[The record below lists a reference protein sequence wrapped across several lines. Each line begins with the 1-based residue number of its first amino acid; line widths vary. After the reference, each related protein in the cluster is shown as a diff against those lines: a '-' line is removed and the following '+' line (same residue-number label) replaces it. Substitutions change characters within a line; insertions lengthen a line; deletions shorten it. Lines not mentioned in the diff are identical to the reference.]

1 MLDHHS
7 MAPTWLSAVAL
18 AACAAATCAQIPQE
32 CTTFGA
38 LVTPSWLDRCAQH
51 LELAVIDLRETP
63 EYEAAHIPGS
73 ISMPFGPVSAWSDMG
88 EGDLLLEMPPSE
100 DVFASLGAA
109 GISNP
114 DPATKIVLVYGV
126 GVPAFPQS
134 AGPRVATTLK
144 YAGISE
150 GRVAVLD
157 GGQPGW
163 EAAGLPVTTE
173 VPTPEPASYTAEE
186 DRSFLVD
193 IDHVAANLHKQD
205 EGIYLLDG
213 RDAAVYNGSV
223 IEEWALKPGHIP
235 SAISLPAVEVWTEE
249 GGYKPTE
256 ELERQVDDAVGEDL
270 SRTEGQVIVYC
281 GVGGY
286 ASTWYFILTRILGFE
301 NVVMYDGSAQEWSQ
315 YYDMEL

>member
-1 MLDHHS
+1 
-7 MAPTWLSAVAL
+7 MAPTWLSGVAL
-18 AACAAATCAQIPQE
+18 ATLAAAAGPHITPEE
-32 CTTFGA
+32 CENFGA
-38 LVTPSWLDRCAQH
+38 LVSVSWLDQCAQY
-51 LELAVIDLRETP
+51 LDLAVIDLREAP
-63 EYEAAHIPGS
+63 EYDAAHIPGS
-73 ISMPFGPVSAWSDMG
+73 ISMPFEPVSAWSDMG
-88 EGDLLLEMPPSE
+88 PGDLLLEMPPSAE
-100 DVFASLGAA
+100 VFASLGAA

-114 DPATKIVLVYGV
+114 DPATLAVLVYGV

-157 GGQPGW
+157 GGHPGW
-163 EAAGLPVTTE
+163 AAAGLPVATE
-173 VPTPEPASYTAEE
+173 VPDIEPASYTAEE
-186 DRSFLVD
+186 DRAFLVD

-235 SAISLPAVEVWTEE
+235 SAISLPASEVWTAE
-249 GGYKPTE
+249 GGYKPQE
-256 ELERQVDDAVGEDL
+256 ELARQVKAAVGEDV
-270 SRTEGQVIVYC
+270 SRTEGEIIVYC

-286 ASTWYFILTRILGFE
+286 ASTWYFILTRILEFE

-315 YYDMEL
+315 YYEMEL